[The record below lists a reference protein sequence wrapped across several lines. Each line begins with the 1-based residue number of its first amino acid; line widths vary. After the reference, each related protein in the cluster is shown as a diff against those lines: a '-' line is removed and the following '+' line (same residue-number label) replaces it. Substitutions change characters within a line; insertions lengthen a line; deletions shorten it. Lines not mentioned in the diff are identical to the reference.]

1 MLKAI
6 PHITHLLLRAVIHCV
21 IIALGACLY
30 VCCSLRGDIK
40 VCTHVLLHVGY
51 RSTCQMEGLITLTY
65 TWRLSGSSWKEQGM
79 EYRVWSRV
87 LLCYLLL
94 SRYQKMDI
102 TQSLRQNLS
111 DKTVVEYPTLH
122 VCIAQSSTSARY
134 IVFDQS
140 MDYGMYAVARD
151 TLYSVRYIS
160 FTNLIN
166 GWLFIIKSFSY
177 QTFSLVF
184 LLLHPQS
191 IYKV

>member
-1 MLKAI
+1 
-6 PHITHLLLRAVIHCV
+6 
-21 IIALGACLY
+21 
-30 VCCSLRGDIK
+30 
-40 VCTHVLLHVGY
+40 
-51 RSTCQMEGLITLTY
+51 
-65 TWRLSGSSWKEQGM
+65 M

-166 GWLFIIKSFSY
+166 GWLFIIKSFPTKLSLLYFSY
-177 QTFSLVF
+177 YTHNQFIKFNLIKPLCYIV
-184 LLLHPQS
+184 HPR
-191 IYKV
+191 VNL